1 VHLKSA
7 ISTSRWNGA
16 FFVFLWRKIIS
27 MRTLLLAV
35 ICWGVA
41 ANAVIGQSAGRSES
55 GNAIYY
61 ADHLEG
67 QPTSLGEIYYKNELT
82 CSHRSYAK
90 GALLRVTRYDNNKSV
105 VVRVNDNELH
115 CGDCVVMLSK
125 AGAAEI
131 DLLKVGKTKVWIE
144 SVGYSNVNPQS
155 AYRSQSQNAYSN
167 DLTAKGGSTTSRSY
181 SPTGTQQTAKG
192 GAPAI
197 AVGSPQRLPAGL
209 DGYVIQLASYQDLSN
224 AERQMANYQQEGIEH
239 LYLKE
244 DFNKNGVLLYRIVLG
259 PFHAFSSAQNHLND
273 LKSRHII
280 DGVVVKIR

>member
-1 VHLKSA
+1 
-7 ISTSRWNGA
+7 
-16 FFVFLWRKIIS
+16 
-27 MRTLLLAV
+27 MRTLLLV
-35 ICWGVA
+35 IICWSVA
-41 ANAVIGQSAGRSES
+41 ANTIIGQSAGRSES

-67 QPTSLGEIYYKNELT
+67 QPTSLGEIYHKNELT

-90 GALLRVTRYDNNKSV
+90 GTLLRVTRYDNNKSV

-131 DLLKVGKTKVWIE
+131 DLLKVGKTKVMVE
-144 SVGYSNVNPQS
+144 SVGYSNLNPQS
-155 AYRSQSQNAYSN
+155 AYRSQAQNAYSN
-167 DLTAKGGSTTSRSY
+167 DLTAKGGYTTNRSY
-181 SPTGTQQTAKG
+181 SPNSTQLTAKG

-197 AVGSPQRLPAGL
+197 AAGSPQRLPAGL

-273 LKSRHII
+273 LKSRHLV